1 MAQQLKA
8 EKTNQSQTSQEQNWV
23 FIDLQNLY
31 KGVQERGWKIN
42 WYSFRSHLTIKYS
55 AVKAVVFT
63 GFVSGNEWLYR
74 KLTLAG
80 FQVETRP
87 TRILADGT
95 IDGGNCDADLS
106 SFVMDYKTDYTKA
119 IIVADDADYYRTIQS
134 LQRQNKLRLI
144 ISSHLLANTSSL
156 IKQAVSRDMLVS
168 IHGLRNQISQP
179 AN

>member
-1 MAQQLKA
+1 MTKQLKA
-8 EKTNQSQTSQEQNWV
+8 TNANSQNAPQEENWV

-42 WYSFRSHLTIKYS
+42 WPSFRSHLTHKYS
-55 AVKAVVFT
+55 AVKAVIFT

-74 KLTLAG
+74 KLTMAG

-87 TRILADGT
+87 TRILPDGT
-95 IDGGNCDADLS
+95 IDGGNCDADLAS
-106 SFVMDYKTDYTKA
+106 YVMDYKADYSKA

-168 IHGLRNQISQP
+168 IHGLRNQISQTI
-179 AN
+179 N